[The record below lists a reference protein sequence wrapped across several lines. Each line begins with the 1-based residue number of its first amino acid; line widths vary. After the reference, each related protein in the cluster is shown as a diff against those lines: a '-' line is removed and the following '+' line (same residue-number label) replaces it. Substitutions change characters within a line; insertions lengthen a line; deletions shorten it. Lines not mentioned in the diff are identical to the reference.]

1 MLLKQLY
8 KLIMRA
14 ENMGTNEM
22 VGLIVVSLG
31 TILGVGITVVKPI
44 LEVVKSITELNESIK
59 SLTEKFNAFEVNN
72 NNAHKRIWDH
82 NDEQDEKL
90 QDHEIRIK
98 LIEDRNQ

>member
-1 MLLKQLY
+1 M
-8 KLIMRA
+8 
-14 ENMGTNEM
+14 NESEM
-22 VGLIVVSLG
+22 IGLIIVSLG
-31 TILGVGITVVKPI
+31 TILGVGVIVVKPI

-90 QDHEIRIK
+90 QDHEKRISI
-98 LIEDRNQ
+98 IENRNQ